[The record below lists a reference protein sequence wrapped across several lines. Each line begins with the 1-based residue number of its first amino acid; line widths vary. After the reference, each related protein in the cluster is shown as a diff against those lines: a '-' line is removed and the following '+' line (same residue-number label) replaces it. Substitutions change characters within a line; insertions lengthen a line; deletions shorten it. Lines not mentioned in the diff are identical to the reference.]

1 MDTDEKSLRLVH
13 LQNIVHH
20 LDNGVLLRKTVGRFT
35 QDMGSID
42 AREMI
47 GELCKIC
54 QCVRVCG
61 ITEKR
66 RLVYVKR
73 ERYIERLCSNCG
85 YKEREKLEKRNR
97 RDKRDELRK
106 DVVIPVAVSKDID
119 STKHNTNNKKP
130 KKKKK
135 KKKSALAELLAKKR
149 ESSQC

>member
-1 MDTDEKSLRLVH
+1 MDNDEKSLRLVH

-54 QCVRVCG
+54 QCVRVSG

-66 RLVYVKR
+66 RLIYVKR
-73 ERYIERLCSNCG
+73 KRYIERLCSNCG

-106 DVVIPVAVSKDID
+106 DVVIPVAVSKD
-119 STKHNTNNKKP
+119 TKLNTKTNKP
-130 KKKKK
+130 KKKK

>member
-1 MDTDEKSLRLVH
+1 MDNDEKSLRLVH

-106 DVVIPVAVSKDID
+106 DVVIPVAVSKD
-119 STKHNTNNKKP
+119 TKLNTKTNKP
-130 KKKKK
+130 KKKK